1 MSRDKFQTLTEPM
14 YYTLLCLREPACGA
28 DVMQQVAAMTGG
40 AVRLGP
46 GTLYHLLDEFLE
58 AGYIEKAGGAGRRRR
73 GAPPPRRNY
82 RLTDR
87 GQEAL
92 DAEYRRLHHL
102 IAAYRQVYADRCP
115 DKEDVP

>member
-1 MSRDKFQTLTEPM
+1 MSRDKFQALTEPM

-40 AVRLGP
+40 AVHLGP

-58 AGYIEKAGGAGRRRR
+58 AGYIEKAGGTGR
-73 GAPPPRRNY
+73 RRNY

-92 DAEYRRLHHL
+92 DAEYRRLHRL

>member
-40 AVRLGP
+40 AVHLGP

-58 AGYIEKAGGAGRRRR
+58 AATSKR
-73 GAPPPRRNY
+73 P
-82 RLTDR
+82 
-87 GQEAL
+87 
-92 DAEYRRLHHL
+92 AEP
-102 IAAYRQVYADRCP
+102 ADV
-115 DKEDVP
+115 ETTG

>member
-40 AVRLGP
+40 AVHLGP

-58 AGYIEKAGGAGRRRR
+58 AGYIEKAGRNRPTSKLPADRPRPGSPRRRI
-73 GAPPPRRNY
+73 PPPAPSDCSVPAGLRRPLP
-82 RLTDR
+82 R
-87 GQEAL
+87 
-92 DAEYRRLHHL
+92 
-102 IAAYRQVYADRCP
+102 
-115 DKEDVP
+115 